1 MSSPENVSV
10 SVSSRAQSSQ
20 RIRMVVTLGMLV
32 AIAYAV
38 MWVCKPIPKVVGILQ
53 FDLKDMVIVIGGF
66 LYGPLA
72 AAVSAF
78 AVALIEM
85 VTASVTGPFGL
96 LMNFLST
103 ASFCVTASFIYKR
116 RRTQLG
122 AVIGLTAGVMVMAAV
137 MVLWNFLITP
147 IYMVK
152 VTRDQI
158 IPMLPTVFLP
168 FNLVKGGLNMALTLL
183 LYKPVVTALRKARLV
198 PEREESQSGFR
209 FDAGFLLFSVALLAT
224 FVVLFLVMTEK
235 I

>member
-1 MSSPENVSV
+1 MSNVTETVNVSA
-10 SVSSRAQSSQ
+10 RAQNSQ
-20 RIRMVVTLGMLV
+20 RIRMIVTLGMLV

-53 FDLKDMVIVIGGF
+53 FDFKDMVIVIGGL

-72 AAVSAF
+72 AAASSLV
-78 AVALIEM
+78 VALVEM
-85 VTASVTGPFGL
+85 VTASTTGPFGL

-122 AVIGLTAGVMVMAAV
+122 AVVGLTAGVVVMAAV

-147 IYMVK
+147 IYMVN
-152 VTRDQI
+152 VTREQI

-168 FNLVKGGLNMALTLL
+168 FNLVKGGLNMAAALL
-183 LYKPVVTALRKARLV
+183 LYKPVVGALRAAKLV
-198 PEREESQSGFR
+198 PESDSQKKGKLNV
-209 FDAGFLLFSVALLAT
+209 GFLLFALVLLAT
-224 FVVLFLVMTEK
+224 FVVLMLVLAGV

>member
-10 SVSSRAQSSQ
+10 SVNARTQNSQ

-38 MWVCKPIPKVVGILQ
+38 MWVCKPIPKVAGILQ
-53 FDLKDMVIVIGGF
+53 FDFKDMVIVIGGL

-72 AAVSAF
+72 AAACSF
-78 AVALIEM
+78 AAALIEM
-85 VTASVTGPFGL
+85 VTASSTGPIGM

-116 RRTQLG
+116 RRTQMG
-122 AVIGLTAGVMVMAAV
+122 AVVGLTAGVVVMAVV

-147 IYMVK
+147 LYLPYI
-152 VTRDQI
+152 TREQI

-168 FNLVKGGLNMALTLL
+168 FNLVKGGLNMAAALL
-183 LYKPVVTALRKARLV
+183 LYKPVVGALRAAQLV
-198 PEREESQSGFR
+198 PPSENQKGKLNV
-209 FDAGFLLFSVALLAT
+209 GFLLFALVLLAT
-224 FVVLFLVMTEK
+224 FIVLMLVLAG
-235 I
+235 IL

>member
-10 SVSSRAQSSQ
+10 SVSPRAQTSQ

-53 FDLKDMVIVIGGF
+53 FDFKDMVIVIGGL

-78 AVALIEM
+78 AAALIEM

-103 ASFCVTASFIYKR
+103 ASFCVTASFIYKY
-116 RRTQLG
+116 RRTQFG
-122 AVIGLTAGVMVMAAV
+122 AVVGLTAGVVVMAAV

-147 IYMVK
+147 IYMEN
-152 VTRDQI
+152 VTREQI

-168 FNLVKGGLNMALTLL
+168 FNLVKGGLNMAAALL
-183 LYKPVVTALRKARLV
+183 LYKPVVGALRSAKLV
-198 PEREESQSGFR
+198 PESDSPQKGKLNV
-209 FDAGFLLFSVALLAT
+209 GFLLFALALLGT
-224 FVVLFLVMTEK
+224 FIVLMLVLAG
-235 I
+235 II

>member
-1 MSSPENVSV
+1 MSSPENISV
-10 SVSSRAQSSQ
+10 SASTRTQNSQ
-20 RIRMVVTLGMLV
+20 RIKMIATLGMLV

-53 FDLKDMVIVIGGF
+53 FDFKDMVIVIGGF

-78 AVALIEM
+78 AAALIEM

-116 RRTQLG
+116 RRTQFG
-122 AVIGLTAGVMVMAAV
+122 AVIGLTAGVVVMAAV

-147 IYMVK
+147 IYMTN
-152 VTRDQI
+152 VTREQI

-168 FNLVKGGLNMALTLL
+168 FNLVKGGLNMAAALL
-183 LYKPVVTALRKARLV
+183 LYKPVVGALRSAKLV
-198 PEREESQSGFR
+198 PESDSSRKGKLNVGFP
-209 FDAGFLLFSVALLAT
+209 LFALALLAT
-224 FVVLFLVMTEK
+224 FIVLMLVL
-235 I
+235 IGII

>member
-10 SVSSRAQSSQ
+10 NVGARSQNSQ
-20 RIRMVVTLGMLV
+20 RIKMVVTLGMLV

-53 FDLKDMVIVIGGF
+53 FDFKDMVIVIGGL

-72 AAVSAF
+72 AAASAF
-78 AVALIEM
+78 AAALIEM
-85 VTASVTGPFGL
+85 FTASDTGPIGM

-103 ASFCVTASFIYKR
+103 ASFCVTAAFVYKY

-122 AVIGLTAGVMVMAAV
+122 AVIGLTAGVVVMAAV

-147 IYMVK
+147 LYLPY
-152 VTRDQI
+152 VTREDI

-168 FNLVKGGLNMALTLL
+168 FNLVKGGLNMAAALL
-183 LYKPVVTALRKARLV
+183 LYKPVVGALRKAKLV
-198 PEREESQSGFR
+198 PESDSSRQGKLNV
-209 FDAGFLLFSVALLAT
+209 GFLLFALALLAT
-224 FVVLFLVMTEK
+224 FIVLMLALAG
-235 I
+235 II

>member
-1 MSSPENVSV
+1 MSSPENAVVST
-10 SVSSRAQSSQ
+10 RAQNSQ
-20 RIRMVVTLGMLV
+20 RIKMIVTLGMLV

-53 FDLKDMVIVIGGF
+53 FDFKDMVIVIGGL

-78 AVALIEM
+78 AAALIEM

-103 ASFCVTASFIYKR
+103 ASFCVTASFIYKY
-116 RRTQLG
+116 RRTQVG
-122 AVIGLTAGVMVMAAV
+122 AVIGLTAGVVVMAAV

-147 IYMVK
+147 IYMTN
-152 VTRDQI
+152 VTREQI

-168 FNLVKGGLNMALTLL
+168 FNLVKGGLNMAAALL
-183 LYKPVVTALRKARLV
+183 LYKPVVGALRAAKLV
-198 PEREESQSGFR
+198 PESESPQKGKFNV
-209 FDAGFLLFSVALLAT
+209 GFLLFALVLLAT
-224 FVVLFLVMTEK
+224 FVVLMLVLAG
-235 I
+235 II

>member
-1 MSSPENVSV
+1 MSSPENISVNVST
-10 SVSSRAQSSQ
+10 RAQNSQ
-20 RIRMVVTLGMLV
+20 RIKMIVTLGMLV

-53 FDLKDMVIVIGGF
+53 FDFKDMVIVIGGF

-78 AVALIEM
+78 VVALIEM

-116 RRTQLG
+116 RRTQMG
-122 AVIGLTAGVMVMAAV
+122 AVIGLTAGVVVMAVV

-147 IYMVK
+147 IYMVN
-152 VTRDQI
+152 VTREQI

-168 FNLVKGGLNMALTLL
+168 FNLVKGGLNMAAALL
-183 LYKPVVTALRKARLV
+183 LYKPVVGALRAAKLV
-198 PEREESQSGFR
+198 PESDSSQKGKLNV
-209 FDAGFLLFSVALLAT
+209 GFLLFALALLAT
-224 FVVLFLVMTEK
+224 FVVLMLVLAG
-235 I
+235 II